1 MKLHLKD
8 VVSYLGTD
16 YLVEGLVSYQVAERK
31 LVLARLVDGKRV
43 LWMEPLLHDLD
54 ERVLFLDEIGDLDIN
69 TPPPRN
75 ILYKDRSYLPSF
87 SGTAQ
92 VVSSGR
98 TPGRTSGTC
107 ELWRYRTAGDIFLQ
121 IEEWPEGRVV
131 LSGPSAHRGMLEVFP
146 AK

>member
-8 VVSYLGTD
+8 VVSYLGAD
-16 YLVEGLVSYQVAERK
+16 YLVEGLLSYQVAERK
-31 LVLARLVDGKRV
+31 LVLARLVDGDRV
-43 LWMEPLLHDLD
+43 LWMEPARDD
-54 ERVLFLDEIGDLDIN
+54 MDDRVLFLQEAKDLDIN

-75 ILYKDRSYLPSF
+75 ILYKDHSYLPTF

-98 TPGRTSGTC
+98 TPGRSSGTC
-107 ELWRYRTAGDIFLQ
+107 QVWRYRAAGDTFLQ
-121 IEEWPEGRVV
+121 IEEWPEGLVV
-131 LSGPSAHRGMLEVFP
+131 LSGPSSHRGMLEILP